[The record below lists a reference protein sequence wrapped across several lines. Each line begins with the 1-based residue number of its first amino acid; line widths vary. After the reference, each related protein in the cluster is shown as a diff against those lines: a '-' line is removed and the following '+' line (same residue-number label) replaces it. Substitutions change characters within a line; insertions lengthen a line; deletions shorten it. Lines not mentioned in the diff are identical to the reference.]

1 MGESEVGFMTM
12 IYRKVRHNGDE
23 CYAYCGA
30 MEGDRYTEKCACY
43 NPESMCRNCKYISG
57 KVIEEEREEDE

>member
-1 MGESEVGFMTM
+1 MTM

-30 MEGDRYTEKCACY
+30 MDGTSYVEKCRDY
-43 NPESMCRNCKYISG
+43 DPEHMCRNCRYMSG
-57 KVIEEEREEDE
+57 RVIDEEREEE